1 MNKRRVNITH
11 KDTNCYLTAHQPSTN
26 LPPAPPN
33 PSAALELVNAVSFA
47 LRDSGTKYNEKK
59 GGEPFDMIFAS
70 DCDLW
75 CVGTPNPFC
84 ALLLAAFI
92 AVRAADGGDLG
103 ADWFAAPPEST
114 ASDGNRLRVDDD
126 NKTWFAPFVRYVCKY
141 GRLSVPSNIPN
152 VGIRNAGQDEDGAAA
167 AGNVNGETA
176 AGSSAFVFPFFLFPP
191 FPSRFFLIPPRL
203 TRFFLF
209 TFPKVELK

>member
-11 KDTNCYLTAHQPSTN
+11 KDTNCYLTAYQPSTN

-33 PSAALELVNAVSFA
+33 PSAALELVNAVSVA
-47 LRDSGTKYNEKK
+47 LRDSETKYNEKK

-92 AVRAADGGDLG
+92 AVRTADGGDLG

-114 ASDGNRLRVDDD
+114 AADGNGLRVDDD

-152 VGIRNAGQDEDGAAA
+152 VGFRNAGQDEVGAAA
-167 AGNVNGETA
+167 ADGINGETA
-176 AGSSAFVFPFFLFPP
+176 EGSSAFFFFLFFFFPP
-191 FPSRFFLIPPRL
+191 SHHVFFLSHPA
-203 TRFFLF
+203 
-209 TFPKVELK
+209 